1 MHGQHQNQHHE
12 ILIVF
17 ALHMVSSKFCTIVG
31 GGCIGS
37 ILQQGGESL
46 LLKRGDKIPSDHE
59 GTPIL
64 IATRNDALDRMIKD
78 CPPNHLNDL
87 VFCKMVILMII

>member
-1 MHGQHQNQHHE
+1 
-12 ILIVF
+12 
-17 ALHMVSSKFCTIVG
+17 MVSSTFCTLVG

-64 IATRNDALDRMIKD
+64 IATRHDALDGIIKD
-78 CPPNHLNDL
+78 CPLKHFNDL
-87 VFCKMVILMII
+87 VFCKMVISMII